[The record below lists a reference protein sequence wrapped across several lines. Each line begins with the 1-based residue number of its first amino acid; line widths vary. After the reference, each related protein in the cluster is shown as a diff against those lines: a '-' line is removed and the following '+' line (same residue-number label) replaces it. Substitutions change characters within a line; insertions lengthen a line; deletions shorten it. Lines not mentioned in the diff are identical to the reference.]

1 MNHRE
6 GVPNAICDAVDFNFL
21 VHHRLQKR
29 FPAHLAPLT
38 SLPFQVHLRQV
49 AEFFADDLLHIG
61 EHFLGLYFVR
71 LSSSEII

>member
-1 MNHRE
+1 
-6 GVPNAICDAVDFNFL
+6 
-21 VHHRLQKR
+21 
-29 FPAHLAPLT
+29 LAPLT

-49 AEFFADDLLHIG
+49 AEFFTEDLLHIG